1 MKKTISI
8 VMSLVIALSI
18 FAVMTFASD
27 SAESIIEGKFTL
39 ATTSD
44 KETAAKFAIGEKVYG
59 QVESEQANCYKFTV
73 NEEAGIT
80 FSFKTNSKIDV
91 TIEKYDGTSKHTF
104 VVDKELDQKITLTP
118 ANYYVTIKNNIPVVE
133 ESTSQENTEEEES
146 SKVVDNDSGNFQ
158 TQSVSATEEYAEYWF
173 AANTDSLPTA
183 YVKINHSTAELV
195 SGDTLQLK
203 LYDCTIE
210 NLNHFWKVYDDP
222 ATDVDESKVATVT
235 PDGLV
240 TINMGSKDDFNKV
253 TKIEIDAIMY
263 YMGAENGVTRKTCII
278 TATPSNIFLDP
289 YYGTSE
295 DNCMQLGLGAYRV
308 VKATTNVKNGKI
320 VWTTSNPEVAT
331 VSASG
336 KITAVDF
343 GEATI
348 TATLE
353 GTTTNRKILV
363 KVDDDY
369 TSVMGITLDKHTAEV
384 RANESFALTYKFD
397 TMPADD
403 ATPSNSKVV
412 FTSSDTSIATVD
424 VDGNV
429 KGVAEGTV
437 TITVKSEDG
446 SYTDECK
453 VTVTKAIPNWLMVI
467 IAPFRIIYNLI
478 LLIIGK

>member
-8 VMSLVIALSI
+8 IMAFVIALST

-27 SAESIIEGKFTL
+27 STESIIGDKFTL
-39 ATTSD
+39 ATTSEKD
-44 KETAAKFAIGEKVYG
+44 TAAKFAIGEKVYG
-59 QVESEQANCYKFTV
+59 KVEGEQTNCYKLTV
-73 NEEAGIT
+73 NEEAAIT
-80 FSFKTNSKIDV
+80 FTFKANSKVDV
-91 TIEKYDGTSKHTF
+91 TVEKYDGTSKHSF
-104 VVDKELDQKITLTP
+104 VVDNELSQKITLAP
-118 ANYYVTIKNNIPVVE
+118 ANYYVTVKNNIPVVE
-133 ESTSQENTEEEES
+133 ESSTQEEASEEES
-146 SKVVDNDSGNFQ
+146 SKAVDNDTGNFQ
-158 TQSVSATEEYAEYWF
+158 PQSVNAEEASAEYSF
-173 AANTDSLPTA
+173 VASTASLPTA

-210 NLNHFWKVYDDP
+210 NLNHFWRVYDDP
-222 ATDVDESKVATVT
+222 ATDADESKVATVT

-240 TINMGSKDDFNKV
+240 KISMGSKGDFEKV
-253 TKIEIDAIMY
+253 TTVKVQAVMY
-263 YMGAENGVTRKTCII
+263 YNNTTATKTCTI
-278 TATPSNIFLDP
+278 TATPSNVFLEP

-320 VWTTSNPEVAT
+320 IWTSSNPEIAT
-331 VSASG
+331 VSSSG

-343 GEATI
+343 GEAII

-353 GTTTNRKILV
+353 GSTTNRKILV
-363 KVDDDY
+363 NVADDY
-369 TSVMGITLDKHTAEV
+369 TSVMGITLDQHTAET
-384 RANESFALTYKFD
+384 RANEGFVLTYTFS
-397 TMPADD
+397 TMPENDV
-403 ATPSNSKVV
+403 TPSNSKVV
-412 FTSSDTSIATVD
+412 FTSSNPEIATVD

-429 KGVAEGTV
+429 TGVAEGTA
-437 TITVKSEDG
+437 TITVTTEDG
-446 SYTDECK
+446 GYTDECK

>member
-8 VMSLVIALSI
+8 VMSLVIALSV

-44 KETAAKFAIGEKVYG
+44 KETAAKFAIGEKIYG
-59 QVESEQANCYKFTV
+59 QVEGEQANCYKLTI

-91 TIEKYDGTSKHTF
+91 TIEKYDGTSKHSF
-104 VVDKELDQKITLTP
+104 VVDKELDQKITLAP
-118 ANYYVTIKNNIPVVE
+118 ANYYVTVKNFVPAVE
-133 ESTSQENTEEEES
+133 ESTSQESTEEES

-158 TQSVSATEEYAEYWF
+158 TQSVSVAEASAEYWF

-183 YVKINHSTAELV
+183 YVKINYGTAELV

-203 LYDCTIE
+203 LYDCSIE
-210 NLNHFWKVYDDP
+210 NLNHFWRVYDDP
-222 ATDVDESKVATVT
+222 ATDADESKVATVT

-240 TINMGSKDDFNKV
+240 TINMGSKDDFSKETTVKV
-253 TKIEIDAIMY
+253 QAVMY
-263 YMGAENGVTRKTCII
+263 YNNTTATKTCTIK
-278 TATPSNIFLDP
+278 ATPSNVFLEP
-289 YYGTSE
+289 YFGTTD

-336 KITAVDF
+336 KITATGL
-343 GEATI
+343 GEATV

-363 KVDDDY
+363 KVADDY

-403 ATPSNSKVV
+403 TTPSNSKVV
-412 FTSSDTSIATVD
+412 FTSSDASIATVD

-429 KGVAEGTV
+429 TGVAEGTV
-437 TITVKSEDG
+437 TITVKTEDG

-453 VTVTKAIPNWLMVI
+453 ITVSKAIPNWLMVI